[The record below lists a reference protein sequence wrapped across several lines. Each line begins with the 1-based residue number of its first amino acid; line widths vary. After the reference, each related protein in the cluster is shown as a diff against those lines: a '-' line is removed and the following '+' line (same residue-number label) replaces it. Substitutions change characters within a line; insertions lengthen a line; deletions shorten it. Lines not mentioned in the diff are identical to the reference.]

1 MTKPERVF
9 LIEVGP
15 RDGFQGESRWIP
27 TEQKIRWIQA
37 SLAAGSKDIQIAS
50 FVQSKVVPQMADA
63 EEVCAALRNFRNQHT
78 ALTNVRFSAL
88 ALNPKGVERAI
99 AAGIDAIDISMSVSE
114 THSLRNTR
122 RSLAEAYAD
131 LTTMVELAR
140 SAGLKVRVGLQ
151 CAFGC
156 ASEGAIPTTRV
167 LSHFENLLKL
177 NPDILSLADS
187 TGMGQPHTI
196 TEIVGECLNQ
206 VGSKPLVLHLHD
218 TYGRA
223 LLNLYTA
230 LELGVRHFDTAFG
243 GLGGCPFIPDATG
256 NLATEDVA
264 SLLHDLGMETGVRVD
279 DVIAI
284 RGELSE
290 FFERPLPGKARRK
303 AQ

>member
-37 SLAAGSKDIQIAS
+37 ALAAGAKDVQIAS
-50 FVQSKVVPQMADA
+50 FVQSKIVPQMADA
-63 EEVCAALRNFRNQHT
+63 EEVCAALQNFRNQHP
-78 ALTNVRFSAL
+78 AFADVRFSAL

-114 THSLRNTR
+114 THSMRNTR

-131 LTTMVELAR
+131 LSTMVTLAR
-140 SAGLKVRVGLQ
+140 SAGLKVRMGLQ

-156 ASEGAIPTTRV
+156 AYEGNIPTPRV
-167 LSHFENLLKL
+167 LSLFEDLLKL
-177 NPDILSLADS
+177 SPDVLSLADS
-187 TGMGQPHTI
+187 TGMGHPHVI
-196 TEIVGECLNQ
+196 TEIVGECMNQ

-230 LELGVRHFDTAFG
+230 LELGARHFDTAFG
-243 GLGGCPFIPDATG
+243 GLGGCPFIPNATG

-279 DVIAI
+279 DMIAI
-284 RGELSE
+284 RGELTE
-290 FFERPLPGKARRK
+290 FLGRPLPGKARRT